1 MAKQLDTLDA
11 TAQAQLVKSGEIT
24 SLELVEAA
32 IARIE
37 EREPKVNALCAS
49 DFEIAR
55 NRAEGA
61 LTGAFAGVPF
71 LAKDLIRYP
80 GLRYSLGSR
89 PFAQGVPALVSAYSK
104 RLDDAG
110 LQRPLHRGWYRWR
123 TPAMVAVTTRSD
135 DGANCRALAWGR

>member
-37 EREPKVNALCAS
+37 ER
-49 DFEIAR
+49 
-55 NRAEGA
+55 
-61 LTGAFAGVPF
+61 
-71 LAKDLIRYP
+71 